1 MLKSRLTA
9 LIFWTDMLTIW
20 YYDKNSAF
28 AISAFDAK
36 LLKRRIQDSGKIRNL
51 QKHTL
56 HLLQQTDIQCII
68 FKI

>member
-1 MLKSRLTA
+1 
-9 LIFWTDMLTIW
+9 MLTVW
-20 YYDKNSAF
+20 HYDKKSAF

-36 LLKRRIQDSGKIRNL
+36 LLKRGIQDSGKIRNL